1 MKFLYVTLLVLFSF
15 SIFAQTDSTE
25 IEVADTLHSPK
36 KAALFSTILPGA
48 GQVFNHIHSEKGKH
62 KVFWKTPLIYAG
74 LGATM
79 YFAVQNQTMQRNLK
93 REFTLRF
100 ENGINSTT
108 EFPEFAVFDNQG
120 ILTLQQQHSRNRD
133 LMIFAFIAV
142 YGLNVL
148 DAFVEAHFVEFDVS
162 EDLTLSIRPA
172 MQDFTTP
179 GIRIALN
186 FR

>member
-1 MKFLYVTLLVLFSF
+1 MKILHVVLVVFSSC
-15 SIFAQTDSTE
+15 SIAAQSDTTNL
-25 IEVADTLHSPK
+25 EVNDTLHSPR
-36 KAALFSTILPGA
+36 KAALLSAFVPGA

-62 KVFWKTPLIYAG
+62 KVFWKVPLIYAG

-79 YFAVQNQTMQRNLK
+79 YFAAENHVMQRNLK
-93 REFTLRF
+93 REFMLRF
-100 ENGINSTT
+100 ENGTSST
-108 EFPEFAVFDNQG
+108 EYFPEFAIYDNQG

-133 LMIFAFIAV
+133 LMLFAFIAV

-162 EDLTLSIRPA
+162 EDLTLSIRPT
-172 MQDFTTP
+172 MQDFSTP
-179 GIRIALN
+179 GIRLALN